1 MKTFQTTQT
10 LINKANPVSI
20 KSKIMHLNGKIQ
32 AYKDMLYHL
41 RDNQTADAL
50 AKCEQSLQ
58 LMRHNRQLLRQARR
72 DLYNRAEI

>member
-1 MKTFQTTQT
+1 MKTFQNTQT
-10 LINKANPVSI
+10 LINRADPVSI
-20 KSKIMHLNGKIQ
+20 KNKIMHLDGKIQ

-72 DLYNRAEI
+72 TLYLGSEI